1 MARQARARIAVKPFT
16 PFPAKHHDHSR
27 CIGDAVA
34 AAERLCA
41 RSGQRL
47 TKLRRRIL
55 EMIWQ
60 EHRPVGAYELL
71 DRLRGEH
78 KGAAPPT
85 VYRALDF
92 LMDNGLIHRIESLN
106 AYVGC
111 GTPDEEHSSQFLIC
125 RHCHRIAELGDG
137 AIDDAIQRRAK
148 RLGFQVERQTIE
160 ILGDCADC
168 RQRQGNDE
176 PRQ

>member
-1 MARQARARIAVKPFT
+1 MAHQTRTADTPPP
-16 PFPAKHHDHSR
+16 PFPAKHHDHGR
-27 CIGDAVA
+27 CIDDAVA
-34 AAERLCA
+34 AAEHLCA
-41 RSGQRL
+41 RKGLRL

-55 EMIWQ
+55 EMVWH

-92 LMDNGLIHRIESLN
+92 LMETGLIHRIESLN

-111 GTPDEEHSSQFLIC
+111 GAPEAQHTGQFLIC
-125 RHCHRIAELGDG
+125 RHCHRIAELDDG
-137 AIDDAIQRRAK
+137 AIDDAIRKRAQ

-168 RQRQGNDE
+168 RRTRHHDGTD
-176 PRQ
+176 